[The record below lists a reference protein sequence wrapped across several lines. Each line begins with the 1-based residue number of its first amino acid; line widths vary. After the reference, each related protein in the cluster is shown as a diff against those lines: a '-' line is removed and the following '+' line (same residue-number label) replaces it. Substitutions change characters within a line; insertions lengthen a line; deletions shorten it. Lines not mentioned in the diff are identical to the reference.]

1 MNKIIILL
9 LFLVSSCTEMGDNKP
24 PDNLIPPQAMS
35 DIMTDIILMK
45 NIKRNN
51 YAPKE
56 KKHLLTDQYLFDKY
70 GIDSLQLANSQEFYT
85 KNPKKYIPIFKEV
98 QIKIEKIK
106 DSIQTIMNQR
116 ED

>member
-1 MNKIIILL
+1 MKNSIILI
-9 LFLVSSCTEMGDNKP
+9 LFLVFSCTEIGDNKP
-24 PDNLIPPQAMS
+24 PDNLIPPEQMS
-35 DIMTDIILMK
+35 DIMMDIILMK

-56 KKHLLTDQYLFDKY
+56 KKYLLTDQYLYDKY

-85 KNPKKYIPIFKEV
+85 KNPKKYIPIFKQV

-106 DSIQTIMNQR
+106 DSVQNIMSQS